1 MRKIIISFCIL
12 FAALSLQAQSVNGI
26 RIDGGNTPILVYLGG
41 NQICLPTTT
50 CFIAN
55 LNPGHY
61 TVEVFAT
68 RFTRAGERVWKGEK
82 LYKDLVYFDGRGV
95 TEIWV
100 DGRDNM
106 RPERPGRPEQGEHRP
121 GYGYNRVMND
131 QLFQTFYKEMKNEPF
146 KDDRMKLLN
155 AALAG
160 SDFTSAQCLQLTK
173 LYTFDDDRM
182 EIMKIMYPRIVDKE
196 AFFTVIN
203 TLTFS
208 SSKEKMKDF
217 FMVTATLTFSK
228 NKTQM
233 NDFIREYEGR

>member
-26 RIDGGNTPILVYLGG
+26 RIDGGNSPILVYLGG

-106 RPERPGRPEQGEHRP
+106 RPERPSRPEQGEHRP

-203 TLTFS
+203 TLTFG

-217 FMVTATLTFSK
+217 IIGYGK
-228 NKTQM
+228 
-233 NDFIREYEGR
+233 R

>member
-26 RIDGGNTPILVYLGG
+26 RIDGGNTPILVYTGG

-217 FMVTATLTFSK
+217 IIGYGK
-228 NKTQM
+228 
-233 NDFIREYEGR
+233 R

>member
-55 LNPGHY
+55 INPGHY

-106 RPERPGRPEQGEHRP
+106 RPERPSRPEQGEHRP

-217 FMVTATLTFSK
+217 IIGYGK
-228 NKTQM
+228 
-233 NDFIREYEGR
+233 R

>member
-26 RIDGGNTPILVYLGG
+26 RIDGGKTPILVYLGG
-41 NQICLPTTT
+41 NQISLPTTT

-95 TEIWV
+95 KEIWV
-100 DGRDNM
+100 DGRDNI
-106 RPERPGRPEQGEHRP
+106 RPERPGRPDQGEHRP

-217 FMVTATLTFSK
+217 IIGYGK
-228 NKTQM
+228 
-233 NDFIREYEGR
+233 R

>member
-106 RPERPGRPEQGEHRP
+106 RPERPSRPEQGEHRP

-203 TLTFS
+203 TRTFG

-217 FMVTATLTFSK
+217 IIGYGK
-228 NKTQM
+228 
-233 NDFIREYEGR
+233 R

>member
-217 FMVTATLTFSK
+217 IIGYGKL
-228 NKTQM
+228 
-233 NDFIREYEGR
+233 

>member
-182 EIMKIMYPRIVDKE
+182 EIMKIMYTRIVDKE

-217 FMVTATLTFSK
+217 IIGYGK
-228 NKTQM
+228 
-233 NDFIREYEGR
+233 R

>member
-146 KDDRMKLLN
+146 KDDRMKVLN

-217 FMVTATLTFSK
+217 IIGYGK
-228 NKTQM
+228 
-233 NDFIREYEGR
+233 R

>member
-41 NQICLPTTT
+41 SQICLPTTT

-203 TLTFS
+203 TLTFG

-217 FMVTATLTFSK
+217 IIGYGK
-228 NKTQM
+228 
-233 NDFIREYEGR
+233 R

>member
-146 KDDRMKLLN
+146 KDDCMKLLN

-217 FMVTATLTFSK
+217 IIGYGK
-228 NKTQM
+228 
-233 NDFIREYEGR
+233 R

>member
-182 EIMKIMYPRIVDKE
+182 EIMKMMYPRIVDKE
-196 AFFTVIN
+196 AFFTVIA

-208 SSKEKMKDF
+208 SNKDE
-217 FMVTATLTFSK
+217 M
-228 NKTQM
+228 NKFVQ
-233 NDFIREYEGR
+233 NYGRR

>member
-217 FMVTATLTFSK
+217 
-228 NKTQM
+228 
-233 NDFIREYEGR
+233 IIG

>member
-82 LYKDLVYFDGRGV
+82 LYKVLVYFDGRGV

-203 TLTFS
+203 TLTFG

-217 FMVTATLTFSK
+217 IIGYGK
-228 NKTQM
+228 
-233 NDFIREYEGR
+233 R

>member
-160 SDFTSAQCLQLTK
+160 SDFTSAHCLQLTK

-217 FMVTATLTFSK
+217 IIGYGK
-228 NKTQM
+228 
-233 NDFIREYEGR
+233 R

>member
-106 RPERPGRPEQGEHRP
+106 RPERPSRPEQGEHRP

-173 LYTFDDDRM
+173 LYTFNDDRM

-203 TLTFS
+203 TLTFG

-217 FMVTATLTFSK
+217 IIGYGK
-228 NKTQM
+228 
-233 NDFIREYEGR
+233 R

>member
-82 LYKDLVYFDGRGV
+82 LYKDLVYFAGRGV

-217 FMVTATLTFSK
+217 IIGYGK
-228 NKTQM
+228 
-233 NDFIREYEGR
+233 R

>member
-1 MRKIIISFCIL
+1 MREIIISFCIL

-203 TLTFS
+203 TLTFV

-217 FMVTATLTFSK
+217 IIGYGK
-228 NKTQM
+228 
-233 NDFIREYEGR
+233 R

>member
-82 LYKDLVYFDGRGV
+82 LYKDFVYFDGRGV

-121 GYGYNRVMND
+121 GYGYNRVMDD

-217 FMVTATLTFSK
+217 MIGYGK
-228 NKTQM
+228 
-233 NDFIREYEGR
+233 R

>member
-121 GYGYNRVMND
+121 GYGHNRVMND

-217 FMVTATLTFSK
+217 MIGYGK
-228 NKTQM
+228 
-233 NDFIREYEGR
+233 R

>member
-106 RPERPGRPEQGEHRP
+106 RPERPSRPEQGEHRP
-121 GYGYNRVMND
+121 GYGYNRVMNA

-217 FMVTATLTFSK
+217 IIGYGK
-228 NKTQM
+228 
-233 NDFIREYEGR
+233 R

>member
-100 DGRDNM
+100 DGRYNM

-217 FMVTATLTFSK
+217 IIGYGK
-228 NKTQM
+228 
-233 NDFIREYEGR
+233 R

>member
-100 DGRDNM
+100 DGRDNI
-106 RPERPGRPEQGEHRP
+106 RPERPGRPDQGEHRP

-217 FMVTATLTFSK
+217 MIGYGK
-228 NKTQM
+228 
-233 NDFIREYEGR
+233 R

>member
-106 RPERPGRPEQGEHRP
+106 RPERPSRPEQGEHRP

-146 KDDRMKLLN
+146 KDDRMKFLN

-203 TLTFS
+203 TLTFG

-217 FMVTATLTFSK
+217 IIGYGK
-228 NKTQM
+228 
-233 NDFIREYEGR
+233 R

>member
-26 RIDGGNTPILVYLGG
+26 RIDGENTPILVYLGG

-82 LYKDLVYFDGRGV
+82 LYKDFVYFDGRGV

-106 RPERPGRPEQGEHRP
+106 RPERPSRPEQGEHRP

-217 FMVTATLTFSK
+217 IIGYGK
-228 NKTQM
+228 
-233 NDFIREYEGR
+233 R

>member
-82 LYKDLVYFDGRGV
+82 LYKDFVYFDGRGV
-95 TEIWV
+95 KEIWV
-100 DGRDNM
+100 DGRDNI
-106 RPERPGRPEQGEHRP
+106 RPERPGRPDQGEHRP
-121 GYGYNRVMND
+121 GYGHNRVMND

-217 FMVTATLTFSK
+217 IIGYGK
-228 NKTQM
+228 
-233 NDFIREYEGR
+233 R

>member
-82 LYKDLVYFDGRGV
+82 LYKDFVYFDGRGV
-95 TEIWV
+95 KEIWV
-100 DGRDNM
+100 DGRDNI
-106 RPERPGRPEQGEHRP
+106 RPESPGRPDQGEHRP
-121 GYGYNRVMND
+121 GYGHNRVMND

-208 SSKEKMKDF
+208 SSKEKMKN
-217 FMVTATLTFSK
+217 FMIGYGT
-228 NKTQM
+228 
-233 NDFIREYEGR
+233 R

>member
-41 NQICLPTTT
+41 NQICLPTIT

-106 RPERPGRPEQGEHRP
+106 RPERPSRPEQGEHRP

-217 FMVTATLTFSK
+217 IIGYGK
-228 NKTQM
+228 
-233 NDFIREYEGR
+233 R

>member
-82 LYKDLVYFDGRGV
+82 LYKDLVYFDGRGE
-95 TEIWV
+95 TEIRV

-106 RPERPGRPEQGEHRP
+106 RPERPSRPEQGEHRP

-217 FMVTATLTFSK
+217 IIGYGK
-228 NKTQM
+228 
-233 NDFIREYEGR
+233 R

>member
-82 LYKDLVYFDGRGV
+82 LYKDYVYFDGRGV
-95 TEIWV
+95 KEIWV

-131 QLFQTFYKEMKNEPF
+131 QLFKTFYNNLKKEPF
-146 KDDRMKLLN
+146 EDDRMALLN
-155 AALAG
+155 TALAN
-160 SDFTSAQCLQLTK
+160 SDFTSAQCLQVTK

-182 EIMKIMYPRIVDKE
+182 AIMKKMYPRIVDKE
-196 AFFTVIN
+196 AFFTVIA

-208 SSKEKMKDF
+208 SNKDE
-217 FMVTATLTFSK
+217 M
-228 NKTQM
+228 NKFVQ
-233 NDFIREYEGR
+233 NYGRR

>member
-182 EIMKIMYPRIVDKE
+182 EIMKIKYPRIVDKE

-217 FMVTATLTFSK
+217 IIGYGK
-228 NKTQM
+228 
-233 NDFIREYEGR
+233 R

>member
-173 LYTFDDDRM
+173 LYTFDDDRI

-217 FMVTATLTFSK
+217 IIGYGK
-228 NKTQM
+228 
-233 NDFIREYEGR
+233 R

>member
-106 RPERPGRPEQGEHRP
+106 RPERPSRPEQGEHRP

-131 QLFQTFYKEMKNEPF
+131 KLFQTFYKEMKNEPF

-203 TLTFS
+203 TLTFG

-217 FMVTATLTFSK
+217 IIGYGK
-228 NKTQM
+228 
-233 NDFIREYEGR
+233 R

>member
-100 DGRDNM
+100 DRRDNM

-217 FMVTATLTFSK
+217 MIGYGK
-228 NKTQM
+228 
-233 NDFIREYEGR
+233 R